1 MQEEFYERALRF
13 SAELTH
19 QNLQIRENE
28 TFLDTT
34 IALLDRVLGFHTAM
48 MASLSGTGKKEITP
62 NFITHHVSYAL
73 MQQILSAYWAKPEIF
88 DLTTDLFVL
97 SFQPD
102 YKKMSLYRNI
112 LKPAG
117 FSDLMLQFVKA
128 PDSEKYLSC
137 ILYLSKE
144 RSFHAD
150 EIDCAKAVV
159 ASIAYAHM
167 ENIYLWDMRSR
178 VNILID
184 NMDHYPL
191 GIMLISGTNQLIH
204 INEVA
209 KKYLEDLG
217 VTDTRLYSNFFTSK
231 IYPYYL
237 HNVRSRRV
245 TLPIQIGN
253 YLFNVVSTANVEE
266 NSCPAHQIFAQELSV
281 PFGADTILK
290 NMNQLATCVYIIKNE
305 LQGAVMSTS
314 LLQEFGLTKR
324 ELQLAAFVAEGKNN
338 AEISEL
344 MGISTNTV
352 KTHLSNVYKKLGISY
367 RTELMNLLYKMD
379 EESRLK

>member
-1 MQEEFYERALRF
+1 
-13 SAELTH
+13 
-19 QNLQIRENE
+19 
-28 TFLDTT
+28 
-34 IALLDRVLGFHTAM
+34 M

-150 EIDCAKAVV
+150 EIDWAKAVT

-191 GIMLISGTNQLIH
+191 
-204 INEVA
+204 
-209 KKYLEDLG
+209 
-217 VTDTRLYSNFFTSK
+217 
-231 IYPYYL
+231 
-237 HNVRSRRV
+237 
-245 TLPIQIGN
+245 
-253 YLFNVVSTANVEE
+253 
-266 NSCPAHQIFAQELSV
+266 
-281 PFGADTILK
+281 
-290 NMNQLATCVYIIKNE
+290 
-305 LQGAVMSTS
+305 
-314 LLQEFGLTKR
+314 
-324 ELQLAAFVAEGKNN
+324 
-338 AEISEL
+338 
-344 MGISTNTV
+344 GISTNTV